1 MRQFWCA
8 AVCVLAIFSAPVEA
22 FEAVA
27 GKDFRLVEPTVDA
40 TNEKIE
46 VIDFFAYTCAHC
58 QRLAPLL
65 EDWIKKQPEDVLV
78 RRVPVAWEPTSQFLS
93 KIFYTFEAL
102 DRIEDLHP
110 IFWQDILAGQITSE
124 ADLQKWLQNNKV
136 NIDDWNRAYN
146 SFSVTMKTQQ
156 ALQTW
161 QNYQLDATPYIAVAG
176 KYLTAPHLAGTRQKT
191 IQVLDWLI
199 EHERQ
204 LRQKH

>member
-8 AVCVLAIFSAPVEA
+8 AACVLTILSAPVEA
-22 FEAVA
+22 FDAVA
-27 GKDFRLVEPTVDA
+27 GKDFRLVEPAVDS

-78 RRVPVAWEPTSQFLS
+78 RRVPVAWEPTTQFLS

-102 DRIEDLHP
+102 GRIEDLHP
-110 IFWQDILAGQITSE
+110 IFWQDILAAQITSE

>member
-8 AVCVLAIFSAPVEA
+8 AACVLAICSTSVEA

-27 GKDFRLVEPTVDA
+27 GKDFRLIEPTVDS

-78 RRVPVAWEPTSQFLS
+78 RRVPVAWEPTTQFLS

-102 DRIEDLHP
+102 GRIEDLHP

-191 IQVLDWLI
+191 IQVLGWLI